1 MDKTFLTRAE
11 RKPTTF
17 ELKYLEKIGES
28 KEKRNALAAISPEV
42 QEKERETEEV
52 DQELAETRTKFE
64 NWRNQFQVK
73 KKELEA
79 QNNLFLEKKQAFDK
93 AALIQQNEIENCKE
107 REKQA
112 RDAIAQY
119 NDELAQITLE
129 EKKLQEE
136 NQALIKEIKE
146 LQPYCDYLQ
155 QVVERSHSY
164 DNPEA
169 ILYRQKNLL
178 NGRKE
183 YLEKYRKLIAQK
195 GLREKELNE
204 ELVKQKARLVGS
216 TMKFNSIIAQVNKTK
231 KQNQFVKTALIKDVQ
246 RLEEKSL
253 EVSTI
258 KSAIKTIYERAIEM
272 STRQSDKLRSGVE
285 KEEDMLLYITDR
297 FNDLTKIIDK
307 WNLEPHPAN

>member
-11 RKPTTF
+11 RKPTAF

-52 DQELAETRTKFE
+52 DKLLAETRANFE
-64 NWRNQFQVK
+64 NWRAQYQVK
-73 KKELEA
+73 KKELESHYEE
-79 QNNLFLEKKQAFDK
+79 LLDKKRAFDK
-93 AALIQQNEIENCKE
+93 AAIIQQNEIETCKDKE
-107 REKQA
+107 RQA
-112 RDAIAQY
+112 REAISQF
-119 NDELAQITLE
+119 NDELTQITIQ
-129 EKKLQEE
+129 EKKLQDE
-136 NQALIKEIKE
+136 NQGLIQEIKE

-155 QVVERSHSY
+155 QVVETSHSY

-178 NGRKE
+178 KGRKE
-183 YLEKYRKLIAQK
+183 YLEKYKKLIEQK
-195 GLREKELNE
+195 GVKENE
-204 ELVKQKARLVGS
+204 LKDELVRQKARLVDS

-231 KQNQFVKTALIKDVQ
+231 KQNQFVKTALVKDVQ

-253 EVSTI
+253 EVSRI
-258 KSAIKTIYERAIEM
+258 KSAIRTIYERAIEM
-272 STRQSDKLRSGVE
+272 STRQSDKLRANLD

-297 FNDLTKIIDK
+297 YNDLSKIIDK
-307 WNLEPHPAN
+307 WNTEPHTST